1 MQLSS
6 VLHSRL
12 CEKTLVDWSERSSGF
27 SAEVS
32 EVSRYH
38 QGKLTVL
45 SLLSWPRSLYGIYIE
60 HKSSISV
67 SGGCG
72 VNYWPSRTTLLT
84 LAHPCM
90 EKTLSLALR
99 WIIVAVYISPL
110 SWRQLSLQGN
120 PWRAHRPALHSYRFG
135 MSHDHRVFF
144 ILNPNNCILTECCAN
159 KHSACCTSE
168 H

>member
-12 CEKTLVDWSERSSGF
+12 CEKTLVDRSERSSGF
-27 SAEVS
+27 STEVS
-32 EVSRYH
+32 EVSHYH
-38 QGKLTVL
+38 QGKLTAL

-90 EKTLSLALR
+90 GKKYPEFGSQVNYCCSLYLS
-99 WIIVAVYISPL
+99 IIATTT
-110 SWRQLSLQGN
+110 LSLQGN
-120 PWRAHRPALHSYRFG
+120 PWRTHQLALRSYRFG

-144 ILNPNNCILTECCAN
+144 FFLLFLIQITVF
-159 KHSACCTSE
+159 
-168 H
+168 

>member
-1 MQLSS
+1 MKRLWLIGVKG
-6 VLHSRL
+6 VLVSAQRSARSHVTTKESWL
-12 CEKTLVDWSERSSGF
+12 YCHCCLDLVRF
-27 SAEVS
+27 MV
-32 EVSRYH
+32 Y
-38 QGKLTVL
+38 T
-45 SLLSWPRSLYGIYIE
+45 

-120 PWRAHRPALHSYRFG
+120 PWRPHRPALHSYRFG
-135 MSHDHRVFF
+135 MSHDHRVFL